1 MPDST
6 FMGIPGGGA
15 GGNPSG
21 ASAPVPSTGNM
32 TTPAIGGQTNPLIP
46 GFPGGTN
53 SPTTTGFSANTG
65 PYGDPS
71 SGLSAIEGLNPS
83 PPGMAAGGTGGGS
96 WIDAVKQGFA
106 KAGYP
111 RAIGDLLAQ
120 FLAGGAGFNP
130 QVVQSM
136 LQSLQ
141 PGIQRGQANIMEQFG
156 AQGLRDSSSAAI
168 GLGDF
173 NSQVTLNEG
182 QILSQMYEQSVQNY
196 MQVLMAG
203 HKQQS
208 SGGGVGSLIG
218 GAGSA
223 AAALIPVI
231 AA

>member
-1 MPDST
+1 MPDSL

-15 GGNPSG
+15 GGNPGG

-32 TTPAIGGQTNPLIP
+32 TTPAVGGQSNPLIP

-53 SPTTTGFSANTG
+53 SPLTTGFSANTG
-65 PYGDPS
+65 GTDPNAQLTAI
-71 SGLSAIEGLNPS
+71 SGLSPS

-96 WIDAVKQGFA
+96 WIDAIKQGFA

-130 QVVQSM
+130 HVVQSM
-136 LQSLQ
+136 LQALQ
-141 PGIQRGQANIMEQFG
+141 PGIQRGEANIMEQFG
-156 AQGLRDSSSAAI
+156 AQGLRNSSSAAI

-173 NSQVTLNEG
+173 ESQVTMNEG

-203 HKQQS
+203 HKPQKS
-208 SGGGVGSLIG
+208 DGGMGSLIG

-223 AAALIPVI
+223 AAALIPAI